1 MATLTEMTTG
11 INGGSDAVVGAL
23 RAARLYAVGDREVR
37 DVTDAVLA
45 LQEAT
50 ARVAVLAV
58 WVAVKTGERT
68 REQPRG

>member
-1 MATLTEMTTG
+1 MTTG
-11 INGGSDAVVGAL
+11 INGRSDAVVGAL
-23 RAARLYAVGDREVR
+23 RAARLIAVGDREVR

>member
-1 MATLTEMTTG
+1 M
-11 INGGSDAVVGAL
+11 VGAL
-23 RAARLYAVGDREVR
+23 RAARLIAVGDREVR